1 MCGLI
6 FIHALEREMGIAN
19 TGNHLAHSEMY
30 FWESRFH
37 IHQGSDFLEIQVS
50 GKQWG
55 FFSHWEFKHMEIC
68 SPQALSVLHVIV
80 KFVIFKTPELAV
92 EALRTIS

>member
-1 MCGLI
+1 MLLKEKWELLTLEITWLI
-6 FIHALEREMGIAN
+6 RKCTSGKVGFIYTREA
-19 TGNHLAHSEMY
+19 TFLKSK
-30 FWESRFH
+30 F
-37 IHQGSDFLEIQVS
+37 QGSS
-50 GKQWG
+50 GV

-92 EALRTIS
+92 EALKTISQV

>member
-6 FIHALEREMGIAN
+6 FIHAFEREMGIAN

-30 FWESRFH
+30 FWESGFC
-37 IHQGSDFLEIQVS
+37 IQQGSNFLEIQVS
-50 GKQWG
+50 GKWW

-68 SPQALSVLHVIV
+68 SPQALSVLHVTV

-92 EALRTIS
+92 EALKTIS

>member
-1 MCGLI
+1 
-6 FIHALEREMGIAN
+6 MGIAN

-37 IHQGSDFLEIQVS
+37 IQQESDFLEIQVS
-50 GKQWG
+50 GNRWG

-68 SPQALSVLHVIV
+68 SPQALSVLRVIG

-92 EALRTIS
+92 EALGAISQV

>member
-1 MCGLI
+1 
-6 FIHALEREMGIAN
+6 MGIAN

-37 IHQGSDFLEIQVS
+37 IHRGRDFLAIQVS
-50 GKQWG
+50 GKRWG

-68 SPQALSVLHVIV
+68 SPQALSVLHVIG
-80 KFVIFKTPELAV
+80 KSVIFKTPELAV
-92 EALRTIS
+92 EALKTIP

>member
-1 MCGLI
+1 
-6 FIHALEREMGIAN
+6 MGIAN

-30 FWESRFH
+30 FWESRFR
-37 IHQGSDFLEIQVS
+37 IHRGRDLLEIPVS
-50 GKQWG
+50 GKRWG
-55 FFSHWEFKHMEIC
+55 SFSHWEFKHMEIC

-92 EALRTIS
+92 EALKAIS